1 MTGDKVPG
9 DGRGLKCCLS
19 FLFLTAL
26 LNFFFYSTGYGQSES
41 EKETAD
47 IKLVSKSELL
57 QTIKSNLAF
66 SDLPLYDP
74 LSRETD
80 TGMLLK
86 MGLIYSAGWGTIH
99 YYKQRSWWQSDKVPF
114 HWYFDWDYS
123 ESVDKVGHFYG
134 TTILAHAF
142 GAGLEA
148 GNVELSS
155 RVWYASA
162 LALLFQTYVEVED
175 GYAPEWGFSPPD
187 MACNVLGAIYPILQ
201 YYEPFFYNFQV
212 KMSYF
217 PVHLNKISPQTGR
230 KHIFIDDYEGQKYWL
245 TAKVHNLLPDE
256 ISGYWP
262 PILNLALGVGV
273 SHLRGDF
280 GTRDFY
286 IALDIDT
293 EEIPLHGEFWQF
305 LKRTFNYIHLP
316 MPGVRV
322 TNGVA
327 FLGLCY

>member
-1 MTGDKVPG
+1 M
-9 DGRGLKCCLS
+9 KCFLS

-26 LNFFFYSTGYGQSES
+26 LNFVFSSPAYGQGVIDTGTGEM
-41 EKETAD
+41 KV
-47 IKLVSKSELL
+47 LSKSEIL
-57 QTIKSNLAF
+57 QNIKGNLAF
-66 SDLPLYDP
+66 TEMPLSDPLY
-74 LSRETD
+74 RQTD
-80 TGMLLK
+80 TEMLVK
-86 MGLIYSAGWGTIH
+86 MGLVYSAGWGIIH

-114 HWYFDWDYS
+114 HWYFDWDYA
-123 ESVDKVGHFYG
+123 ESIDKVGHFYG
-134 TTILAHAF
+134 ATMLAHAF

-148 GNVELSS
+148 SNVELSR

-162 LALLFQTYVEVED
+162 LALLFQTYVEIED
-175 GYAPEWGFSPPD
+175 GFAPEWGFSPPD
-187 MACNVLGAIYPILQ
+187 MACNVLGAFYPVLQ

-217 PVHLNKISPQTGR
+217 PVHLNKVSPQTGR

-245 TAKVHNLLPDE
+245 TAKVHKLLPEE
-256 ISGYWP
+256 ISAYWP
-262 PILNLALGVGV
+262 RILNLAFGMGV
-273 SHLRGDF
+273 SHLRGVH
-280 GTRDFY
+280 GTQDFY
-286 IALDIDT
+286 VALDIDT